1 VAVSTA
7 GGHGPLYRWRRLSLM
22 SQRPSI
28 MKKIM
33 MNRMETQPPE
43 GASAYCWSNFS
54 SLRPQREQDQSACAR
69 ART

>member
-1 VAVSTA
+1 
-7 GGHGPLYRWRRLSLM
+7 M

-43 GASAYCWSNFS
+43 GASAYCSSNFS
-54 SLRPQREQDQSACAR
+54 P
-69 ART
+69 